1 MHQNLV
7 PDLFVILVNN
17 PLHAKNS
24 FLKNILK
31 KDYQKAFKKLTKFF
45 LWKPYP
51 FNEQHYEKE
60 KGPGTSD
67 QSLFRLQNKFRKI
80 PLSVMYYLTKFEDG
94 IYKPVFEL
102 FQNLHLPIYTSQ
114 FIT

>member
-1 MHQNLV
+1 MYQNLV
-7 PDLFVILVNN
+7 PELFIILVNN
-17 PLHAKNS
+17 PLHARNS
-24 FLKNILK
+24 FLKNIK
-31 KDYQKAFKKLTKFF
+31 KPFKKLTKFF

-67 QSLFRLQNKFRKI
+67 QSLFRLQNKFGKI
-80 PLSVMYYLTKFEDG
+80 PLSVMYYLTKFEDC

-102 FQNLHLPIYTSQ
+102 FQNLHLTIYTSQ